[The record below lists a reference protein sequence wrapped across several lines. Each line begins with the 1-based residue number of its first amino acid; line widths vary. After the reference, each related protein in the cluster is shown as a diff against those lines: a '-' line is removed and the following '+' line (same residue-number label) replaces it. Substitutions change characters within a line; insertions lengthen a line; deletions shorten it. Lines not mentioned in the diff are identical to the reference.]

1 MVKYTREQQHEHL
14 QQCEASGLSGQ
25 EYCRQH
31 EIPPTTFYSWKKS
44 EKKRAVQPGIVS
56 EPEAAAS
63 FIPVNSSFHRLSEK
77 EAITIKLHDL
87 IITLPLTATH
97 DLVKAVLTALRAP
110 NDT

>member
-1 MVKYTREQQHEHL
+1 MVKYNREQQCEHL
-14 QQCEASGLSGQ
+14 RNWEKSGLSGQ

-44 EKKRAVQPGIVS
+44 EKKRAVHTGIVS
-56 EPEAAAS
+56 ETEAAAR

-87 IITLPLTATH
+87 VITLPLTATH
-97 DLVKAVLTALRAP
+97 DLVKAVLTALRAQ
-110 NDT
+110 NDI